1 MTPRLVIPV
10 PDPFEVVCLS
20 KKNPLGSVLNT
31 VSGTNFAPVIHPLD
45 RDKETCCYL
54 ETDQFGHSVKRCY
67 NKVFLGRSGFLCKMH
82 HDVDV
87 KLKPQY
93 RTIYKNESDYE
104 EWDLRARMQREV
116 VKTAVPDPKTG
127 VVYWDYVQWNW
138 AKQPMLFI
146 EDQFGNQEQAFYEPE
161 ELED

>member
-1 MTPRLVIPV
+1 MTPRLVIATL
-10 PDPFEVVCLS
+10 DPFEVVCLS

-31 VSGTNFAPVIHPLD
+31 VSGTNFAPTIHPLD

-54 ETDQFGHSVKRCY
+54 ETDQFGHPVKRCY

-87 KLKPQY
+87 KLKPQF
-93 RTIYKNESDYE
+93 RTIYKNESDFE
-104 EWDLRARMQREV
+104 EWDLRSKMQREV
-116 VKTAVPDPKTG
+116 VSGRILFDTL
-127 VVYWDYVQWNW
+127 DYSKYIQWNW

-146 EDQFGNQEQAFYEPE
+146 EDKFGNQEQAFYEPE